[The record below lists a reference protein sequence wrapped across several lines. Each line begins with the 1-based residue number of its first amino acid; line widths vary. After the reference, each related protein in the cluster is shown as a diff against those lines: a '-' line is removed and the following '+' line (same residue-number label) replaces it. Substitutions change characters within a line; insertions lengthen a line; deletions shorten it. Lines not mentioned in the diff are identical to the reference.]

1 MPTDGPAPSGAGGA
15 PPRRVCSCSPRSP
28 ALGPSLARAE
38 PLASHGTCPA
48 TTFPPG
54 HLYQLAFTG
63 SLTGHLSL
71 TDSPVGPITFPP
83 ISGTF
88 CGLLQ
93 LPSETA
99 VVQPANLGFAPFD
112 AAFARAMVPAVIT
125 AMAPSVG
132 TVAHTLAPD
141 DGLNVQLVAP
151 IGARTGLLGVSC
163 QLPVDLRLSTEGAG
177 GQALTGPLR
186 DASATLV
193 STGFTIGGAQSTGSG
208 GTCPDYLARQVD
220 GLLALPNSHTFT
232 SVHVTLDISL
242 QQ

>member
-1 MPTDGPAPSGAGGA
+1 
-15 PPRRVCSCSPRSP
+15 
-28 ALGPSLARAE
+28 LG
-38 PLASHGTCPA
+38 
-48 TTFPPG
+48 
-54 HLYQLAFTG
+54 FTG
-63 SLTGHLSL
+63 TLTGHLSL

-112 AAFARAMVPAVIT
+112 AAFARAMVPAVIS

-132 TVAHTLAPD
+132 TVAPTVASNG
-141 DGLNVQLVAP
+141 GLNVQLVAP

-163 QLPVDLRLSTEGAG
+163 QLPVDLKLSTEGAG
-177 GQALTGPLR
+177 GQPLTGPLA

-208 GTCPDYLARQVD
+208 GTCPDYLASQVD
-220 GLLALPNSHTFT
+220 GLLALPNSHTST
-232 SVHVTLDISL
+232 SVRVTLDISL